1 MHTGRVRRS
10 VLVAVLTAFLVVGCS
25 PRAGTD
31 AEPVDPQPTPVDP
44 ITLDDLGLD
53 DWPSVDEPRIPE
65 APARPRG
72 VSAREYDRMI
82 DAVRTWALEAVEG
95 PDAVGRQLSEALT
108 GAIDRAAE
116 AQTASEL
123 ARGTVLDPALEVR
136 DVRMTAAWRAA
147 REDGAVNLSLQ
158 TRTAYEV
165 RADGGPVRVIGVL
178 RTQGV
183 VALPDAPEWGTIMGW
198 QEFGA
203 ADCAIVLDGHLTP
216 GGDADDQLADLTE
229 FVRIGESDEAI
240 TPALP
245 EDERVDEDFAA
256 ECRRGRA

>member
-25 PRAGTD
+25 PRADTD
-31 AEPVDPQPTPVDP
+31 AEPVDPQPTPVDR

-116 AQTASEL
+116 AQ
-123 ARGTVLDPALEVR
+123 
-136 DVRMTAAWRAA
+136 
-147 REDGAVNLSLQ
+147 
-158 TRTAYEV
+158 
-165 RADGGPVRVIGVL
+165 
-178 RTQGV
+178 
-183 VALPDAPEWGTIMGW
+183 
-198 QEFGA
+198 
-203 ADCAIVLDGHLTP
+203 
-216 GGDADDQLADLTE
+216 
-229 FVRIGESDEAI
+229 
-240 TPALP
+240 
-245 EDERVDEDFAA
+245 
-256 ECRRGRA
+256 